1 FPEESPIEQLE
12 ERRQRLERQIS
23 QDVKLEPDILLR
35 AKQDFLK
42 IDSAADLQL
51 FKEQNEDLVD
61 HVPKEREALLERE
74 FQRVTISGEEKCGV
88 PFTDLLDAA
97 KSVVKALFLREK
109 YMGLSLQSFCKTT
122 ARFLQE
128 LSEKPLETRTY
139 EE

>member
-23 QDVKLEPDILLR
+23 QDVKPVTVPLPPR
-35 AKQDFLK
+35 
-42 IDSAADLQL
+42 L
-51 FKEQNEDLVD
+51 FKEQGADLVD
-61 HVPKEREALLERE
+61 HIPKEREALLERE

-97 KSVVKALFLREK
+97 KSVVKALFVREK

-122 ARFLQE
+122 ARYLQE
-128 LSEKPLETRTY
+128 LSEKPLETRSY

>member
-23 QDVKLEPDILLR
+23 QDVKPVTVPLPPR
-35 AKQDFLK
+35 
-42 IDSAADLQL
+42 L
-51 FKEQNEDLVD
+51 FKEQGTDLVD
-61 HVPKEREALLERE
+61 HIPKEREALLERE

-97 KSVVKALFLREK
+97 KSVVKALFVREK

-122 ARFLQE
+122 ARYLQE
-128 LSEKPLETRTY
+128 LSEKPLETRGY